1 MVHAPDCK
9 QFLLEELLSVD
20 QVCPSLA
27 NCSGDL
33 LASSLRCLL
42 QRNFLVKLGIDLL
55 LELDVDQSRIANLLL
70 CQSFLLLG
78 VELLLQHFGSF
89 IVLGVDTGGV
99 LVVEPITSLLELV
112 CQLFKTIL
120 IIHEQIFSPLLQIS
134 LHSLG
139 AHASTAAPF
148 ARIIVGDQIL
158 LAVVK

>member
-1 MVHAPDCK
+1 MVHAPNCK
-9 QFLLEELLSVD
+9 QFLLEKLLSVD

-42 QRNFLVKLGIDLL
+42 QLDFLVKLGIDLL
-55 LELDVDQSRIANLLL
+55 LELDVDQSRITNLLL

-78 VELLLQHFGSF
+78 IELLLKHFGSF
-89 IVLGVDTGGV
+89 FVLGVDTGGV
-99 LVVEPITSLLELV
+99 LVVEPITSLFELI

-120 IIHEQIFSPLLQIS
+120 IVHEQIFSPLLQIS

-148 ARIIVGDQIL
+148 ARIVIGDQVL
-158 LAVVK
+158 LAVVE